1 MDTID
6 NVQMT
11 EQNKQD
17 LVDYLSNVAYLIIDI
32 KKEAL
37 YKELFLNS
45 ELINNFAQERNT
57 KMICLSKIEILSVE
71 QGNSNNFQIQITT
84 EMPNKNSKSSTCCF
98 IKRESS
104 LEFNPERSLSSQ
116 IQVLNFSGE
125 ATDTNMLSF
134 MQNYI
139 QNAFTPFFNTAQNSG
154 NERNLSNSNQIKS
167 TTMQTLQNKMSELV
181 FLLNQSQKNSDIPSV
196 RLELEGDFKQIYM
209 EIKTKDKEPTVDDF
223 QDKITDDFISKLVN
237 TINRWKVDIS
247 GLLKLDRQIAHG
259 NTLQE
264 VTFWKDY
271 ENSLTNSII
280 KNFKKQKNI

>member
-6 NVQMT
+6 NVQLT
-11 EQNKQD
+11 EQNRQD

-57 KMICLSKIEILSVE
+57 KMICLSKVETLSE
-71 QGNSNNFQIQITT
+71 DQGNPNNFQIQITA

-139 QNAFTPFFNTAQNSG
+139 QNAFTPFFNSSQNSG

-181 FLLNQSQKNSDIPSV
+181 FLLNQSQKNSDIPTV

-209 EIKTKDKEPTVDDF
+209 EIKTKDKEPSVDDF
-223 QDKITDDFISKLVN
+223 HDKINDDLISKLVN

-247 GLLKLDRQIAHG
+247 GVLKLDRQIAHG

-271 ENSLTNSII
+271 ENSLTNSKI
-280 KNFKKQKNI
+280 KNLKT

>member
-11 EQNKQD
+11 EQNRQD
-17 LVDYLSNVAYLIIDI
+17 LVDYLSNVAYLMIDLN
-32 KKEAL
+32 KEAL

-45 ELINNFAQERNT
+45 ELINSFAQERNT
-57 KMICLSKIEILSVE
+57 KMICLSKVETLSE
-71 QGNSNNFQIQITT
+71 ESGNSNNYQILITA
-84 EMPNKNSKSSTCCF
+84 EMPGKNAKSATCCF

-125 ATDTNMLSF
+125 STDTNMLSF

-139 QNAFTPFFNTAQNSG
+139 QNAFTPFFNSAQNSA
-154 NERNLSNSNQIKS
+154 NERNLGSNNIKS

-196 RLELEGDFKQIYM
+196 RLELESDFKQIYT
-209 EIKTKDKEPTVDDF
+209 EIKAKDKEPTVDDF
-223 QDKITDDFISKLVN
+223 QEKITDDFISKLVN

-247 GLLKLDRQIAHG
+247 SVLKLDRQIAHG

-271 ENSLTNSII
+271 ENSLTNS
-280 KNFKKQKNI
+280 KNFFKYFFST

>member
-11 EQNKQD
+11 EQNRQD
-17 LVDYLSNVAYLIIDI
+17 LVDYLSNVAYLMIDLN
-32 KKEAL
+32 KEAL

-45 ELINNFAQERNT
+45 ETINSFAQERNT
-57 KMICLSKIEILSVE
+57 KMLCLSKVE
-71 QGNSNNFQIQITT
+71 TISNEEPGNSNNYQIQITT
-84 EMPNKNSKSSTCCF
+84 EMQNKNSKSSTCCF

-104 LEFNPERSLSSQ
+104 LEFSPERSLSSQ

-139 QNAFTPFFNTAQNSG
+139 QNAFTPFFNSSNNGA
-154 NERNLSNSNQIKS
+154 NERNLSNSNNIKS

-209 EIKTKDKEPTVDDF
+209 DIKTKDKEPTVDDF
-223 QDKITDDFISKLVN
+223 QEKITDDFISKLVN

-247 GLLKLDRQIAHG
+247 SVLKLDRQIAHG

-271 ENSLTNSII
+271 ENSLTNSKLKILI
-280 KNFKKQKNI
+280 

>member
-11 EQNKQD
+11 EQNRQD

-57 KMICLSKIEILSVE
+57 KMICLSKVETLSE
-71 QGNSNNFQIQITT
+71 DQGNPNNFQIQITA

-139 QNAFTPFFNTAQNSG
+139 QNAFTPFFNSSQNSG

-181 FLLNQSQKNSDIPSV
+181 FLLNQSQKNSDIPTV

-209 EIKTKDKEPTVDDF
+209 EIKTKDKEPSVDDF
-223 QDKITDDFISKLVN
+223 HDKINDDLISKLVN

-247 GLLKLDRQIAHG
+247 GVLKLDRQIAHG

-271 ENSLTNSII
+271 ENSLTNSKI
-280 KNFKKQKNI
+280 KNLKT